1 MPAACQPFGALQPAS
16 GIGVSGDGRWLALA
30 RTPLHNRRPMRSL
43 RLGLSQLNPTVGDLD
58 GNVRRIATAIERSR
72 ALGVD
77 VLAFPEMMVTGYPPE
92 DLLLKPS
99 FIERSI
105 ARTQELAALTTGMTV
120 VVGTVDR
127 EIDLFN
133 AAAVLHDGRWC
144 GTYRKRYL
152 PNYGVFDENRYFMP
166 ATRSPVFVRDGT
178 VIGVSICEDIWYPG
192 GPVEEQVIRGGAEL
206 ILNLSASPYHAGK
219 AQARKRML
227 CTRAADNL
235 AVVCYV
241 NLVGGQDEIVFDG
254 ASLIVDEQGQVLAEG
269 EMFEEDF
276 LVADV
281 DLDSVFNA
289 RLHDPRLRKERVLD
303 GGETTPR
310 VELAWNRAAGASGA
324 AERSAGSHG
333 PAGGGAPAWGGGPG
347 SAVAARTAAESLPA
361 ATAAASTAVVT
372 ALAPKPA
379 LEIRSAPRAY
389 ELVAEVYE
397 ALVLGTRDYVR
408 KNGFQ
413 DVVLGLSGGIDSAL
427 CACVAADAMG
437 PKHVVG
443 VCMPSSFT
451 STASRE
457 DAEAL
462 AHALGTRLEVLPIGA
477 VLDAYLEILARPFS
491 SSPPDITEEN
501 LQARIRGNYLMAL
514 SNKFGWLVLTTG
526 NKSELS
532 AGYSTLYGDM
542 AGGFAVLK
550 DVYKTM
556 VYQLAMYRNR
566 RGRPPIPERTL
577 TRPPSAELRPDQ
589 TDQDTLPPY
598 DVLDPILRLYVE
610 EDRAARE
617 IAELGYEEE
626 LVRRVIRM
634 VDRSE
639 YKRRQSPPGIKITPR
654 ALGKDRRLP
663 ITNRWQG

>member
-1 MPAACQPFGALQPAS
+1 M
-16 GIGVSGDGRWLALA
+16 
-30 RTPLHNRRPMRSL
+30 RPL
-43 RLGLSQLNPTVGDLD
+43 RLGLAQLNPTVGDLD
-58 GNVRRIATAIERSR
+58 GNFRRVASSIERAR
-72 ALGVD
+72 ALGVE
-77 VLAFPEMMVTGYPPE
+77 VLAFPEMVIPGYMPE

-105 ARTQELAALTTGMTV
+105 ECTRALAPLTRGMTV
-120 VVGTVDR
+120 IVGTVER
-127 EIDLFN
+127 DLDLYN
-133 AAAVLHDGRWC
+133 AAAVLHDGRWV

-166 ATRSPVFVRDGT
+166 ARTGPVFARGGT

-192 GPVEEQVIRGGAEL
+192 GPVEEQVIRGGAEVL
-206 ILNLSASPYHAGK
+206 VNLSASPYHAGK
-219 AQARKRML
+219 AQARRRML

-254 ASLIVDEQGQVLAEG
+254 ASMIVDEQGQVLAEA
-269 EMFEEDF
+269 EMFEEDL

-281 DLDSVFNA
+281 ELDAVFNA
-289 RLHDPRLRKERVLD
+289 RLHDPRLRKERALD
-303 GGETTPR
+303 GGEPLQR
-310 VELAWNRAAGASGA
+310 FELPPSPAEPPAAA
-324 AERSAGSHG
+324 AERGATAIVIR
-333 PAGGGAPAWGGGPG
+333 PAVERRPAPAT
-347 SAVAARTAAESLPA
+347 RDLP
-361 ATAAASTAVVT
+361 
-372 ALAPKPA
+372 
-379 LEIRSAPRAY
+379 
-389 ELVAEVYE
+389 AEVYD

-408 KNGFQ
+408 KNGFET
-413 DVVLGLSGGIDSAL
+413 VVLGLSGGVDSAL
-427 CACVAADAMG
+427 CACIACDAVG

-443 VCMPSSFT
+443 VSMPSEFT
-451 STASRE
+451 SAASRE
-457 DAEAL
+457 DAESL
-462 AHALGTRLEVLPIGA
+462 ARALGLRLYALPIQDAMGA
-477 VLDAYLEILARPFS
+477 YQRTLAAPFEGRPA
-491 SSPPDITEEN
+491 DLTEEN

-532 AGYSTLYGDM
+532 VGYSTLYGDM
-542 AGGFAVLK
+542 AGGFAVIK

-556 VYQLAMYRNR
+556 VYQLAIHRNHR
-566 RGRPPIPERTL
+566 PGTPPIPARTI
-577 TRPPSAELRPDQ
+577 TRAPSAELRPDQ

-598 DVLDPILRLYVE
+598 DVLDPILRFYVE
-610 EDRAARE
+610 EDRSATE
-617 IAELGYEEE
+617 IAGLGYEDAM
-626 LVRRVIRM
+626 VRRIISM